1 MEATTTAEEKLARG
15 LQDRHIQLIALGG
28 AIGVGLFLGSA
39 SAIKMAGPGIILS
52 YILGG
57 IVGFFVLR
65 ALGEIAVE
73 YPMAGSFSAYA
84 HTFIGLK
91 SGYFVGWTYW
101 YQMTVTCMCEIT
113 AVGVYMKYW
122 FPDVEQWITALAALF
137 IMTLV
142 NIIAVKVYGEFEFW
156 FALIKVVTIVAMI
169 IMGGII
175 IVFGLGNNGI
185 PVGISN
191 LWSNGG
197 FLPMGIQGVLTA
209 FVMVLFAYMGIEAI
223 GVTAGEVKDP
233 EKTLPLAINK
243 VFWWILI
250 FYVGSMF
257 IIMSLYPWNQ
267 LGSIGSPFV
276 LIFDR
281 LGIRAAAGIINF
293 VVLTAAL
300 SSCNVGIYAG
310 ARMLYGLSIRREAP
324 MYLKKVNGNQVPV
337 HGVLTTVGVALIGVI
352 FNYLV
357 PGKAFTYVTSLTV
370 IGGLFIW
377 AMIVVTNRK
386 FRQNLSKEAVGRLK
400 YPMHFYPYGNVL
412 VLAFL
417 AAVVIMMA
425 VDEEMRLAL
434 YVAPFWFGMLFGT
447 FKMFIE
453 KAEQAGK
460 VVDSSAINE

>member
-1 MEATTTAEEKLARG
+1 MKQSKTSEETLARG
-15 LQDRHIQLIALGG
+15 LKDRHIQLIALGG

-39 SAIKMAGPGIILS
+39 AAIKMAGPGIILS

-65 ALGEIAVE
+65 ALGEIAAE
-73 YPMAGSFSAYA
+73 YPLAGSFSTYAY
-84 HTFIGLK
+84 TFVGPK
-91 SGYFVGWTYW
+91 AGYFVGWTYW

-122 FPDVEQWITALAALF
+122 FPDIEQWIIALAALVF
-137 IMTLV
+137 MTLV

-156 FALIKVVTIVAMI
+156 FALVKVVTIIAMI
-169 IMGGII
+169 LLGGFII
-175 IVFGLGNNGI
+175 LFGLGNNGI

-197 FLPMGIQGVLTA
+197 FLPMGIQGVLSA

-223 GVTAGEVKDP
+223 GVTAGEAKHP
-233 EKTLPLAINK
+233 EKTLPSAINK
-243 VFWWILI
+243 VFWRILI
-250 FYVGSMF
+250 FYVGA
-257 IIMSLYPWNQ
+257 MSVILALFPWNQ

-281 LGIRAAAGIINF
+281 LGIQAAAGIINF

-310 ARMLYGLSIRREAP
+310 ARMLYGLSIRQEAP
-324 MYLKKVNGNQVPV
+324 VYLKKVNRSQAPV
-337 HGVLTTVGVALIGVI
+337 NGVLTTVVVALIGVV
-352 FNYLV
+352 FNYVV

-377 AMIVVTNRK
+377 GMIVVTNWK
-386 FRQNLSKEAVGRLK
+386 FRQGLSKEAVAGLK
-400 YPMHFYPYGNVL
+400 YAMPFYPYGNVL

-417 AAVVIMMA
+417 AAVVIMMV
-425 VDEEMRLAL
+425 VDDEMSIAL
-434 YVAPFWFGMLFGT
+434 YVAPIWFGLLFIT
-447 FKMFIE
+447 FKLFT
-453 KAEQAGK
+453 KKVQAVG
-460 VVDSSAINE
+460 SAAINE